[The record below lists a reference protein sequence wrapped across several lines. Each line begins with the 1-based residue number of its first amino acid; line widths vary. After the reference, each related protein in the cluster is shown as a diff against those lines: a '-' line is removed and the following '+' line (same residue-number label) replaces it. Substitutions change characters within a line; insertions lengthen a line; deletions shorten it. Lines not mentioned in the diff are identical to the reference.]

1 MKKSVA
7 VENNYPCSGC
17 GACQVICPRGAIQY
31 CLNDEGFYHAVVDEE
46 KCIDCGLCQSVCI
59 RFLSDKEVDDTV
71 QINKAQVAGAYTT
84 DSIVHRKTT
93 SGGIAYELGRWG
105 IESGYKLLGV
115 VYDYE
120 KDEAVSVLVD
130 DLDGLTRLSGS
141 KYLQSNSAQVLS
153 VLIEDA
159 QNNPDGKYICFGTP
173 CQIFG
178 LRKLITR
185 KKLKN
190 EFLLIDLFCHG
201 VPSYLVWQEYISHQK
216 ALLGNLKN
224 ISFRYKGNGWHQY
237 TIRIEGTNA
246 IYQKLCYRDVFYR
259 FFFDNVALNASCF
272 RCPVRKSCVAADLRL
287 GDFLGKNYEH
297 REDGVSAV
305 LIATERGRMIFDK
318 LVQGK
323 RVVFDRYWSLDTCLS
338 AQSTED
344 YPNIDLRNAVISR
357 LQKGERLSQI
367 QKWYVSHFPI
377 KRRMRIR
384 LKQLV
389 ALLPNT
395 IMISIRRMIR
405 I

>member
-31 CLNDEGFYHAVVDEE
+31 CLNDEGFYHALVDEE

-105 IESGYKLLGV
+105 IENGYKLLGV

-185 KKLKN
+185 EKLKN
-190 EFLLIDLFCHG
+190 EFFLIDLFCHG

-237 TIRIEGTNA
+237 TIRIDNRDEVHKLLQEKGIGA
-246 IYQKLCYRDVFYR
+246 MIYYPVPLHLQKLH
-259 FFFDNVALNASCF
+259 
-272 RCPVRKSCVAADLRL
+272 KDLGYKE
-287 GDFLGKNYEH
+287 GDLP
-297 REDGVSAV
+297 
-305 LIATERGRMIFDK
+305 LTEKDTK
-318 LVQGK
+318 LVMSLPMFAELTEEEQK
-323 RVVFDRYWSLDTCLS
+323 TVVETVVKCLNM
-338 AQSTED
+338 TK
-344 YPNIDLRNAVISR
+344 
-357 LQKGERLSQI
+357 QK
-367 QKWYVSHFPI
+367 V
-377 KRRMRIR
+377 
-384 LKQLV
+384 
-389 ALLPNT
+389 
-395 IMISIRRMIR
+395 
-405 I
+405 